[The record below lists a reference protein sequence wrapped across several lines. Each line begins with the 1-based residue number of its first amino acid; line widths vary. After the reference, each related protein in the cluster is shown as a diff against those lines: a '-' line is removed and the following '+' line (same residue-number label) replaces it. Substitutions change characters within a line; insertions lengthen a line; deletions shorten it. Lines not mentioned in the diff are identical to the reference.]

1 VLCYDLPYVERVSR
15 RIPSASVQTIT
26 VTDVRTVLPL
36 VLNSIKEGALDA
48 TPILIG
54 RHREPMAVL
63 ISVEQFYEYCSLVRA
78 GLADPADAGP

>member
-1 VLCYDLPYVERVSR
+1 MLCHDLSYVVSVNR
-15 RIPSASVQTIT
+15 RIPSATVQTIT

-36 VLNSIKEGALDA
+36 VLNSIKDGALDA

-63 ISVEQFYEYCSLVRA
+63 ISVEQFYEYCNLVRA
-78 GLADPADAGP
+78 GLADPGDAGP